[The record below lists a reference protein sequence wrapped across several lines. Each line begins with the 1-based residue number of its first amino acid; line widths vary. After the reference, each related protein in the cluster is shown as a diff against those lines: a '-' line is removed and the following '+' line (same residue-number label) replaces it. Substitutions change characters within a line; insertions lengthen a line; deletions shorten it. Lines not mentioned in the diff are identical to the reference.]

1 MPTKAEIVNQIEEQI
16 IPNLMELITGGILQN
31 VLLGMV
37 DQINTLVGELDDLN
51 TDDRS
56 SIVNSINEL
65 VSNIQAIEDNLTP
78 YVYFGLDDPNIVTP
92 VGFEGDIPSFYV
104 QQEHVEFDVVNVG
117 FWTYTGI
124 FGKEWVNLSLDGGG
138 IQSVQ
143 AGTNINVDNTDPQ
156 NPIISATGGTTPT
169 LLEVLTQDNDAEDK
183 TIKFSYDDGG
193 ISQQTAEI
201 GFLEFEGGLGGTYK
215 RLAFGT
221 PDSYVSPLGFFNN
234 VVDQEFSVI
243 LASEEEGGIIYNNF
257 HIISNTQSR
266 GITANQYFGANYDDN
281 TYVQKKYV
289 DDQIETREQTI
300 RLVLTPD
307 DEDAETGDKVGF
319 YVDGDWDIISAHATA
334 QTAPTGS
341 AITINIKKNG
351 SSITSTPI
359 TIPNGGHTS
368 FASGGAVFSST
379 SVTTGDLLVPSIA
392 SVGSTIKGQ
401 NLQLIFKYIRK

>member
-16 IPNLMELITGGILQN
+16 IPNLMEMITGGILQN

-56 SIVNSINEL
+56 SIVNAINEL
-65 VSNIQAIEDNLTP
+65 VFNIQAIEDNLTP

-92 VGFEGDIPSFYV
+92 VGFGGDIPSFYV
-104 QQEHVEFDVVNVG
+104 QQEHVGFDVVNVG

-124 FGKEWVNLSLDGGG
+124 FGKEWVDLSLSSGGG

-143 AGTNINVDNTDPQ
+143 AGTNINVDNTDPE
-156 NPIISATGGTTPT
+156 NPIVSAIVKEEFIELNDTPSSYTGNSRKKVRVNAGENA
-169 LLEVLTQDNDAEDK
+169 L
-183 TIKFSYDDGG
+183 IFFDDY
-193 ISQQTAEI
+193 E
-201 GFLEFEGGLGGTYK
+201 
-215 RLAFGT
+215 
-221 PDSYVSPLGFFNN
+221 
-234 VVDQEFSVI
+234 
-243 LASEEEGGIIYNNF
+243 
-257 HIISNTQSR
+257 
-266 GITANQYFGANYDDN
+266 
-281 TYVQKKYV
+281 
-289 DDQIETREQTI
+289 TI
-300 RLVLTPD
+300 RMVLTPD
-307 DEDAETGDKVGF
+307 GEDAETGDKVGF
-319 YVDGDWDIISAHATA
+319 YVDGDWEIVSAHATA

-359 TIPNGGHTS
+359 TIPNGSNTS
-368 FASGGAVFSST
+368 LSSSGAVFSST